1 MAELLNVDDVV
12 GRIVRAVQPLS
23 SETVPLID
31 ALQRVL
37 AQDVV
42 APVDVPSF
50 ASSSMD
56 GYAVRAGDTSGAS
69 PETPVRLRVVAD
81 IPAGAAP
88 RVTLGAGEAARI
100 MTGAPVPEGADA
112 IVPVEDTGETWRS
125 DGSSRLSEAVEVFRA
140 VEPSAYVRP
149 PGENLRA
156 GETVLEQGTVLRPQD
171 IGIIASLGL
180 AEVPVYR
187 RPRVAIISTGS
198 ELVEPGQPLA
208 PGQIY
213 NSNGPMLAALVRSAG
228 GEAIALRTAPDTLDA
243 VRSCFDVALQSAPDL
258 IISSAG
264 VSVGT
269 HDVVRAVV
277 EELGEIDLWRVNV
290 RPGKPLVYGHVQGV
304 PYFGLPGN
312 PVSAMVTF
320 DLFVR
325 PALDRL
331 QGARQAAPPEIV
343 AVLGEA
349 FESDGRRS
357 YLRVR
362 LERSAGRWV
371 AYSTGTQSSAALL
384 SMVRADGLLILP
396 EGVRHAAPGSEFS
409 VRLLR
414 PFALPG

>member
-12 GRIVRAVQPLS
+12 ARIVRAMQPLS
-23 SETVPLID
+23 GETVPLID

-42 APVDVPSF
+42 APADVPSF

-69 PETPVRLRVVAD
+69 LETPVRLRVVAD
-81 IPAGAAP
+81 IPAGVAP
-88 RVTLGAGEAARI
+88 RMTLGAGEAARI

-112 IVPVEDTGETWRS
+112 IVPVEDTSDTWRS
-125 DGSSRLSEAVEVFRA
+125 DGSSRLSETVEVFRA
-140 VEPSAYVRP
+140 VKPGDYIRP

-198 ELVEPGQPLA
+198 ELVEAGQPLA

-228 GEAIALRTAPDTLDA
+228 GEAIVLPTAPDTLDA
-243 VRSCFDVALQSAPDL
+243 VRGCFEAALQRAPDL

-290 RPGKPLVYGHVQGV
+290 RPGKPLVYGHVRGI

-325 PALDRL
+325 PALNRL

-384 SMVRADGLLILP
+384 SMVQADGLLILP
-396 EGVRHAAPGSEFS
+396 EGVRHAPAGSEFP

-414 PFALPG
+414 PLALPG